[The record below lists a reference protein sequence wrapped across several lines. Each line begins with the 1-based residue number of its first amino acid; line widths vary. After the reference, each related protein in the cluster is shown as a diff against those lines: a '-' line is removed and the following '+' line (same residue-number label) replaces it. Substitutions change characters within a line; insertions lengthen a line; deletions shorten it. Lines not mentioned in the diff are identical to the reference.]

1 MSGQTRQTKTQNP
14 LYYGM
19 EGVDNKLVLP
29 PFHNVRLSSIAHIH
43 IYVNESKYIYMSRFI
58 ISKWIWAMLE
68 SLILC
73 NGGSNHDGV
82 VHRFCEITWSGATE
96 RTSPVEIAHI
106 NNLIWC
112 THLMQK
118 KKEKGIFSKVYSW
131 YYI

>member
-1 MSGQTRQTKTQNP
+1 
-14 LYYGM
+14 
-19 EGVDNKLVLP
+19 
-29 PFHNVRLSSIAHIH
+29 
-43 IYVNESKYIYMSRFI
+43 
-58 ISKWIWAMLE
+58 MLE

-73 NGGSNHDGV
+73 NEGSNHDGV

-118 KKEKGIFSKVYSW
+118 KRKRDIFKSVLVVLYIILYQVLSKN
-131 YYI
+131 I